1 MVDSWGN
8 VYGTTW
14 GGTGYCIG
22 CPLGAPIYKLHNTD
36 SGWLFGIVA
45 RLPEDTST
53 GLIHDANGV
62 LYGTGI
68 PAGGQG
74 DVFELRPSPGPR
86 FQLFGRLTENT
97 LYQLNGDDGT
107 SPNDLTM
114 DSQGNL
120 YGTTTWGGR

>member
-1 MVDSWGN
+1 
-8 VYGTTW
+8 
-14 GGTGYCIG
+14 
-22 CPLGAPIYKLHNTD
+22 LHNTD